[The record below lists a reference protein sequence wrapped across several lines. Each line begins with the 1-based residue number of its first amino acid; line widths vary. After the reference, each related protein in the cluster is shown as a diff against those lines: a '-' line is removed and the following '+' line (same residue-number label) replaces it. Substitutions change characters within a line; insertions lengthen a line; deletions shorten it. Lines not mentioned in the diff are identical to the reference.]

1 MLALRYALPTIY
13 RFPPITRVSQMP
25 HHDQNDISHLR
36 ARAPTPPHS
45 HGSERRI
52 IDLPHRGF
60 LPRMFERVGVHY
72 GWAVTGVVFL
82 TMLSTS
88 AAMGMVGVL
97 MLPLK
102 TEFGWDLGAIS
113 GALALRVLLY
123 GMAAPFAA
131 AVMLRY
137 GVRTVVGTALASI
150 VIGLALATRIT
161 AVWQL
166 WLTWGVIIGLST
178 GATANVLGATIA
190 TRWFTK
196 RRGLV
201 IGMLGASNATG
212 QLLFLPLAAWLSEHY
227 GWRYGTLPAGA
238 LCLTCL
244 VLVLVVVRDYPASV
258 GLPSY
263 GESAVVPVPSR
274 FSGGNALKL
283 SFAALSVASG
293 NRTFWILAST
303 FFVCGLSTS
312 GLVQNHFIP
321 LCHDF
326 GIDTIAASG
335 VLATMGAFDFVG
347 TIFSGWLSDRFDNR
361 WLLFWYYGLRGLSLL
376 VLPYTDFSLY
386 GLSMFA
392 VFYGLD
398 WIATVPPTVKL
409 TSRSFGLE
417 TSPLVFGWI
426 SLAHQMGSATAAYGA
441 GASRDALLS
450 YLPAFFAAGIACV
463 VASIAILTIR
473 KRSAEA
479 ILTTPAE

>member
-1 MLALRYALPTIY
+1 MLNSPL
-13 RFPPITRVSQMP
+13 
-25 HHDQNDISHLR
+25 
-36 ARAPTPPHS
+36 
-45 HGSERRI
+45 
-52 IDLPHRGF
+52 
-60 LPRMFERVGVHY
+60 LPRALSRIGLFY
-72 GWAVTGVVFL
+72 GWAVVAVVFL

-102 TEFGWDLGAIS
+102 NEFGWDLGAIS

-123 GMAAPFAA
+123 GMVGPFAA

-137 GVRTVVGTALASI
+137 GVRTIVGTALALI

-161 AVWQL
+161 VVWQL
-166 WLTWGVIIGLST
+166 WLTWGVMIGIST

-212 QLLFLPLAAWLSEHY
+212 QLLFLPAAAWLSEHY
-227 GWRYGTLPAGA
+227 GWRYAMLPAA
-238 LCLTCL
+238 TLCLTCF
-244 VLVLVVVRDYPASV
+244 VLAILVVRDYPGDV
-258 GLPSY
+258 GLASY
-263 GESAVVPVPSR
+263 GEAEVVPAPSR

-283 SFAALSVASG
+283 SFEALSMASAD
-293 NRTFWILAST
+293 RTFWILAGT

-326 GIDTIAASG
+326 GIETIAASG

-347 TIFSGWLSDRFDNR
+347 TICSGWLSDRYDNR

-376 VLPYTDFSLY
+376 ALPYTDFSLY
-386 GLSMFA
+386 GLSIFA

-409 TSRSFGLE
+409 TSQTFGRE
-417 TSPLVFGWI
+417 KSPLVFGWI
-426 SLAHQMGSATAAYGA
+426 FMAHQMGSAVAAFGA
-441 GASRDALLS
+441 GVSRDALLS
-450 YLPAFFAAGIACV
+450 YLPAFFAAGLACL
-463 VASIAILTIR
+463 VAAAAVLIIR
-473 KRSAEA
+473 RRPTANVAVS
-479 ILTTPAE
+479 

>member
-1 MLALRYALPTIY
+1 MLSTL
-13 RFPPITRVSQMP
+13 
-25 HHDQNDISHLR
+25 
-36 ARAPTPPHS
+36 
-45 HGSERRI
+45 
-52 IDLPHRGF
+52 
-60 LPRMFERVGVHY
+60 LPRAFQRVGIHY
-72 GWAVTGVVFL
+72 GWAVVAVVFL

-123 GMAAPFAA
+123 GMVGPFAA

-137 GVRTVVGTALASI
+137 GVRKIVATALALI
-150 VIGLALATRIT
+150 VTGLALATQIT
-161 AVWQL
+161 SVWQL
-166 WLTWGVIIGLST
+166 WLTWGIMIGLST

-201 IGMLGASNATG
+201 IGVLGASNATG
-212 QLLFLPLAAWLSEHY
+212 QLLFLPAAAYLSEHF
-227 GWRYGTLPAGA
+227 GWRYAMMPAA
-238 LCLTCL
+238 TLCLTCL
-244 VLVLVVVRDYPASV
+244 VLVLIVVRDHPGDV
-258 GLPSY
+258 DLPSY
-263 GESAVVPVPSR
+263 GEATVVPAPSR
-274 FSGGNALKL
+274 FSGGNALQL
-283 SFAALSVASG
+283 SFAALSLAAG

-303 FFVCGLSTS
+303 FFICGLSTS

-326 GIDTIAASG
+326 GVGTIAASG

-347 TIFSGWLSDRFDNR
+347 TIFSGWLSDRYENR

-376 VLPYTDFSLY
+376 MLPYTDFSLY
-386 GLSMFA
+386 GLSIFA

-409 TSRSFGLE
+409 TGQTFGRE
-417 TSPLVFGWI
+417 KAPLVFGWI
-426 SLAHQMGSATAAYGA
+426 FLAHQMGAATAAFAA
-441 GASRDALLS
+441 GLSRDVLLS
-450 YLPAFFAAGIACV
+450 YLPAFFAAGVVCIIASAAV
-463 VASIAILTIR
+463 LTIR
-473 KRSAEA
+473 KRTTEA
-479 ILTTPAE
+479 ILAAPAE

>member
-1 MLALRYALPTIY
+1 ML
-13 RFPPITRVSQMP
+13 
-25 HHDQNDISHLR
+25 
-36 ARAPTPPHS
+36 HS
-45 HGSERRI
+45 P
-52 IDLPHRGF
+52 L
-60 LPRMFERVGVHY
+60 LPRLLSRTGIFY
-72 GWAVTGVVFL
+72 GWAVVAVVFL

-102 TEFGWDLGAIS
+102 TEFGWDIGAIS

-123 GMAAPFAA
+123 GMVGPFAA

-137 GVRTVVGTALASI
+137 GVRTIVGTALSLI
-150 VIGLALATRIT
+150 VVGLALATQIT

-166 WLTWGVIIGLST
+166 WLTWGVLIGIST

-212 QLLFLPLAAWLSEHY
+212 QLLFLPAAAWLAEHY
-227 GWRYGTLPAGA
+227 GWRYAMLPAA
-238 LCLTCL
+238 TLCASCF
-244 VLVLVVVRDYPASV
+244 VLVMLVVRDYPGDV

-263 GESAVVPVPSR
+263 GEADVVPAPSR
-274 FSGGNALKL
+274 HSGGNALKL
-283 SFAALSVASG
+283 SFQALSMAAGS
-293 NRTFWILAST
+293 RTFWILAGT

-326 GIDTIAASG
+326 GIETIAASG

-347 TIFSGWLSDRFDNR
+347 TICSGWLSDRFDNR

-376 VLPYTDFSLY
+376 ALPYTDFSLY
-386 GLSMFA
+386 GLSIFA

-409 TSRSFGLE
+409 CSQTFGRE
-417 TSPLVFGWI
+417 KSPLVFGWI
-426 SLAHQMGSATAAYGA
+426 FMAHQMGSAVAAFGA
-441 GASRDALLS
+441 GVSRDALLS
-450 YLPAFFAAGIACV
+450 YLPAFFAAGVACI
-463 VASIAILTIR
+463 VASVAVLAIR
-473 KRSAEA
+473 RR
-479 ILTTPAE
+479 PAEIGLPLPAA